1 MDDNR
6 AFRRR
11 SLAEQTA
18 GLPLLDLPAPS
29 VPTATSE
36 DAADARSLSK
46 RQRDYA
52 LVLKAL
58 LRVHPVPVSRDWLHA
73 ATQIPVATLC
83 AILSDGE
90 LRGLYIVR
98 ESGACNSSAK
108 ANLKVDGYRLNP
120 SGLARARALP

>member
-1 MDDNR
+1 MDS
-6 AFRRR
+6 AFKRPP
-11 SLAEQTA
+11 SAAEQVA

-36 DAADARSLSK
+36 DAADQRSLSK

-52 LVLKAL
+52 AVLKAM
-58 LRVHPVPVSRDWLHA
+58 LRVHPTPVSRNWLHG
-73 ATQIPVATLC
+73 ATRIPEATLC
-83 AILSDGE
+83 AILSDRE

-108 ANLKVDGYRLNP
+108 AGLRVDGYRLNDK
-120 SGLARARALP
+120 GLERARALA